1 MLHLMTDGAADVP
14 LEWQKEF
21 DIQVVPVSIQFGDKS
36 YTQGVELDHDGFYRM
51 VEETRK
57 IPKTSQP
64 TPHQFADFYRKIAK
78 PGDQI
83 LVIVVTGKLSGTF
96 NSALTAAQD
105 VADQVNVQVFD
116 SLSGSAGIALLCR
129 EARLLDRA
137 GKSLKE
143 IVARLEQMRSN
154 IGIVLT
160 LDTLEYARLSGRV
173 GTLQAAMA
181 SVLSV
186 KPIAVVTDG
195 VVNVVEKVRT
205 RRASI
210 ERMLEIAKERVGDR
224 PVNIAI
230 VHARDPQAGAALVER
245 AREVFRIQDVMMTDL
260 SISIAANLGPGTVGI
275 VFCPVE

>member
-1 MLHLMTDGAADVP
+1 MLHLVTDGAADVP

-21 DIQVVPVSIQFGDKS
+21 DIRVVPVNIQFGDKS
-36 YTQGVELDHDGFYRM
+36 YTQGVELDHDGFYHM

-64 TPHQFADFYRKIAK
+64 TPHQFANFYKQIAN

-83 LVIVVTGKLSGTF
+83 LVVVVSGKLSGTF
-96 NSALTAAQD
+96 NSALTAAEEMD
-105 VADQVNVQVFD
+105 DQVEISVFD

-137 GKSLKE
+137 GKSLNE
-143 IVARLEQMRSN
+143 IIARLEQIRPN
-154 IGIVLT
+154 IGVVLT

-186 KPIAVVTDG
+186 KPIAIVIEG
-195 VVNVVEKVRT
+195 EVNVVEKVRT

-210 ERMLEIAKERVGDR
+210 ERVLEIAKEKVGER

-230 VHARDPQAGAALVER
+230 VHARDPQAGAALMER
-245 AREVFRIQDVMMTDL
+245 AREIFQIQDSIMTDL

>member
-1 MLHLMTDGAADVP
+1 MLHLVTDGAADVP

-21 DIQVVPVSIQFGDKS
+21 DIRVVPVSIQFGDKS
-36 YTQGVELDHDGFYRM
+36 YTQSVELNHDDFYRL

-64 TPHQFADFYRKIAK
+64 TPHQFADFYHQIAK

-83 LVIVVTGKLSGTF
+83 LVVVVSGKLSGTF
-96 NSALTAAQD
+96 NSALTAVQD
-105 VADQVNVQVFD
+105 VGEQVEVRVFD

-129 EARLLDRA
+129 EARLLERA
-137 GKSLKE
+137 GKSLEE
-143 IVARLEQMRSN
+143 IVARLEQMRLN

-186 KPIAVVTDG
+186 KPIAVVIDG

-210 ERMLEIAKERVGDR
+210 ERVLEIAKEKIGDR
-224 PVNIAI
+224 LVNIAI
-230 VHARDPQAGAALVER
+230 VHARDPETGMALMAR
-245 AREVFRIQDVMMTDL
+245 AREIFQVQDLIMTDL